1 MALVLLITSLVAN
14 AGATGIWRPRSAQ
27 RENKKNKKA
36 KQLRKEKRVFDTASV
51 SSDSLKIKLS

>member
-1 MALVLLITSLVAN
+1 MQVLLEFGDQGVPNVKI
-14 AGATGIWRPRSAQ
+14 
-27 RENKKNKKA
+27 KKNKKA